1 MVIYSSRALSRICWH
16 MNPLVWHASLIW
28 AGLETPLIRKM
39 IYRAISL
46 VSVKEHCKKDNVLE
60 CDMNLNRIYA

>member
-1 MVIYSSRALSRICWH
+1 
-16 MNPLVWHASLIW
+16 MNPLLWHASLIW

-46 VSVKEHCKKDNVLE
+46 VGVKEHCKKDNVLE
-60 CDMNLNRIYA
+60 CDMCDMNLNRIYARE